1 VLRLFASIYKEFL
14 ILIRD
19 KGGLA
24 VTFLMPLVLIIIMA
38 LIQDA
43 PFRDFKESQIP
54 LILVDNDNDTIGCVI
69 EKGLKESGIFVIHKK
84 INGLPATDFTAKDA
98 VAKGL
103 YKIGLVIPSG
113 TTKAMYGKIKKLV
126 NTHLSGL
133 GFNIEGIDS
142 SQNEVIQ
149 VVIYLDP
156 TTKKTFKNIILSSID
171 KFISKIETQMI
182 LNTFYKSLEGIYP
195 QTKKVENID
204 KDFIEYKEIYAT
216 NYKDD
221 VILTNSVQHNV
232 PAWTMFAMFFI
243 VLPLAG
249 SMIKERDDGSLR
261 RLKIMPGSNF
271 IVLSSK
277 IILYTVVCFL
287 QFILM
292 FLVGIY
298 ILPLLGLP
306 VLQIGTSYLAII
318 FIVISAALAATGFGV
333 MIGTIFKTHQ
343 QASTFGA
350 VSVVIL
356 AALGGIWVPVI
367 IMPEIMK
374 VISEFSPLAWGLD
387 AFNDIFLRGGNLYSV
402 VPNAVRLIIFFLI
415 NLLVAFFYNKY
426 VKFKS

>member
-1 VLRLFASIYKEFL
+1 VLRLLSSIYKEFL

-24 VTFLMPLVLIIIMA
+24 VIFLMPLVLIIIMA

-54 LILVDNDNDTIGCVI
+54 LVLVNNDNDTIGNVI
-69 EKGLKESGIFVIHKK
+69 ENGLKECGIFTISKTIDNKPVT
-84 INGLPATDFTAKDA
+84 NLTAKNA
-98 VAKGL
+98 VAKGI
-103 YKIGLVIPSG
+103 YKIGVVIPSG
-113 TTKAMYGKIKKLV
+113 ASKVMYSKIKEIV
-126 NTHLSGL
+126 TTNLSGL
-133 GFNIEGIDS
+133 GFNI
-142 SQNEVIQ
+142 QNEDSLKNHYIQ
-149 VVIYLDP
+149 IIIYLDP
-156 TTKKTFKNIILSSID
+156 TTKKTFKDIMVSSID
-171 KFISKIETQMI
+171 KFISKIETQLI
-182 LNTFYKSLEGIYP
+182 LNTFYKSLESIYP
-195 QTKKVENID
+195 QSHKADFID
-204 KDFIEYKEIYAT
+204 KNFVEYKEIYAT
-216 NYKDD
+216 NYKNEI
-221 VILTNSVQHNV
+221 ILTNSVQHNV

-277 IILYTVVCFL
+277 IILYGFVCFL
-287 QFILM
+287 QFIFM

-306 VLQIGTSYLAII
+306 VLQIGESYIAILMV
-318 FIVISAALAATGFGV
+318 VISTSLAATGYGV

-343 QASTFGA
+343 QASTFSA
-350 VSVVIL
+350 VSIVIL

-367 IMPEIMK
+367 IMPSIMK
-374 VISEFSPLAWGLD
+374 FVSVFSPLAWGLN
-387 AFNDIFLRGGNLYSV
+387 AFNDIFLRGGNVITILPDASK
-402 VPNAVRLIIFFLI
+402 LFLFFII
-415 NLLVAFFYNKY
+415 NLFIAFIYNKY